1 MIQRLRVM
9 KLEMQKKQTILKNI
23 TCKTQNFYILLEF
36 LLITIALLIAVSISC
51 YFKKYQAKEKHLLP
65 FHNTSNETKQVLH

>member
-23 TCKTQNFYILLEF
+23 TCKTQNFYILREF
-36 LLITIALLIAVSISC
+36 LLITIASLIAVSI
-51 YFKKYQAKEKHLLP
+51 P
-65 FHNTSNETKQVLH
+65 VI